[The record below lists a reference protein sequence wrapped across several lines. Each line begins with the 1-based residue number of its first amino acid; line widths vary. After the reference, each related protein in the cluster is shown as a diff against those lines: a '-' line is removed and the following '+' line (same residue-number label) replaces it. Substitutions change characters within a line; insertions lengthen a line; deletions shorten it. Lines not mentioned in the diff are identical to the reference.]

1 MDQKDEVK
9 SKVDIVE
16 VISSYVP
23 LKKSGRNF
31 SGLCPFHSEK
41 TPSFMVSSERQV
53 FKCFGCG
60 ESGDVFTFLEKM
72 EGWGFRETLEELAK
86 RVGVKLTT
94 FAPSAQSK
102 EKDKILAV
110 NSLSAKFYSHILN
123 KHPLGEKAR
132 KYLADRG
139 VKEETWREYD
149 LGYAPS
155 GWQNAYDFLVKRGFS
170 GADIAASGLVIAR
183 RGYSNRKEDGSFYD
197 RFRNRLVFPL
207 KDAKGTILGFSARVL
222 DDGLSDK
229 QIKREEP
236 KYVNSPETPVFNK
249 GSLLFGLDIAKGA
262 IRSKNEALLVE
273 GEFDVISSHQAGIE
287 NVVASKG
294 TALTEKQ
301 IALISRI
308 CENVALCFDRDLAGD
323 AAARRGIELLDL
335 AGVIVKIVRLGHF
348 KDPDEFVKH
357 DHEGFKKAIASAE
370 NIYDFFIESA
380 LSRFDRATAEGKK
393 KIGGEVLPMFSK
405 ISDDMVRAHYIEKL
419 ARVLDLDVSLIAQ
432 AVEKRVPNQYI
443 AADKLVTS
451 DKPVFGKS
459 GLTLEKYFLAL
470 LVYEDSLDWEVL
482 KLLDADDF
490 DDSNAHDFFAWL
502 HDIMSASK
510 KGNEKSS
517 SQKVSNRQK
526 SLKNLLNKLPGDLD
540 GFVDELFLVAVS
552 PALADREMWMA
563 ELNKVADRIK
573 HISLK
578 KKLGELSRD
587 IRLAESRADVKKAAI
602 LSRKFDELSKT
613 LKGGLVNG

>member
-1 MDQKDEVK
+1 MVPMDQKDEVK

-16 VISSYVP
+16 VISSYLP

-31 SGLCPFHSEK
+31 SGLCPFHTEK
-41 TPSFMVSSERQV
+41 TPSFMVSAERQV

-72 EGWGFRETLEELAK
+72 EGWEFREALEDLAK
-86 RVGVKLTT
+86 RVGVRLTT

-110 NSLSAKFYSHILN
+110 NSLTAKFYSHILN

-132 KYLADRG
+132 EYLVGRG

-155 GWQNAYDFLVKRGFS
+155 GWQNAFDFLVKRGFS
-170 GADIAASGLVIAR
+170 GADVAASGLVIAR
-183 RGYSNRKEDGSFYD
+183 RSRGAQDDGSFYD

-207 KDAKGTILGFSARVL
+207 KDAKGTILGFSARII
-222 DDGLSDK
+222 DEA
-229 QIKREEP
+229 QNNEP
-236 KYVNSPETPVFNK
+236 KYVNSPETLVFNK
-249 GSLLFGLDIAKGA
+249 GSLLFGLDVAKST

-301 IALISRI
+301 VVLVSRI

-323 AAARRGIELLDL
+323 AAARRGIELLDM
-335 AGVIVKIVRLGHF
+335 AGVIVKIVRLGQF
-348 KDPDEFVKH
+348 KDPDEFVKSNP
-357 DHEGFKKAIASAE
+357 EGFKKAINSAE
-370 NIYDFFIESA
+370 NIYDFYIESA
-380 LSRFDRATAEGKK
+380 LSRFDGATAEGKK

-419 ARVLDLDVSLIAQ
+419 SRVLDLDISLVAQ
-432 AVEKRVPNQYI
+432 AVEKRMPDQYV
-443 AADKLVTS
+443 AADKLVPGRE
-451 DKPVFGKS
+451 PVFGKS

-470 LVYEDSLDWEVL
+470 LVYGDNL
-482 KLLDADDF
+482 KQDDLALLAADDF
-490 DDSNAHDFFAWL
+490 TDGSAKDFFSWL
-502 HDIMSASK
+502 HDIISASK
-510 KGNEKSS
+510 KGSGKSS

-526 SLKNLLNKLPGDLD
+526 SLKNLLSKLPGDLD
-540 GFVDELFLVAVS
+540 GFVDDLFLVSIS
-552 PALADREMWMA
+552 PALADRELWMS
-563 ELNKVADRIK
+563 ELKKVADRIK

-587 IRLAESRADVKKAAI
+587 IKLAESHADNKKAAI

>member
-1 MDQKDEVK
+1 MGDQKDEVK

-41 TPSFMVSSERQV
+41 TPSFMVSAERQV

-60 ESGDVFTFLEKM
+60 EGGDVFTFLEKV
-72 EGWGFRETLEELAK
+72 EGWEFREVLEELAK
-86 RVGVKLTT
+86 RVGIKLTT

-110 NSLSAKFYSHILN
+110 NSLTAKFYSHILN

-132 KYLADRG
+132 RYLTGRG
-139 VKEETWREYD
+139 IKEEAWLEYD
-149 LGYAPS
+149 LGYAPG
-155 GWQNAYDFLVKRGFS
+155 GWQNAFDFLVKRGFS
-170 GADIAASGLVIAR
+170 GADVAASGLVIAR
-183 RGYSNRKEDGSFYD
+183 RGYSSRQDDGSFYD

-207 KDAKGTILGFSARVL
+207 KDTKGTILGFSARII
-222 DDGLSDK
+222 DEA
-229 QIKREEP
+229 QNNEP
-236 KYVNSPETPVFNK
+236 KYVNSPETLVFNK
-249 GSLLFGLDIAKGA
+249 GSLLFGLDVAKGA

-273 GEFDVISSHQAGIE
+273 GEFDVISSHQAGVD

-301 IALISRI
+301 VALVSRM

-323 AAARRGIELLDL
+323 AAARRGIELLDM
-335 AGVIVKIVRLGHF
+335 AGVIVKIVRLGQF

-357 DHEGFKKAIASAE
+357 NPDGFKKAISGAE
-370 NIYDFFIESA
+370 NIYDFYMESA
-380 LSRFDRATAEGKK
+380 LSRFDMATAEGKK
-393 KIGGEVLPMFSK
+393 KIGSEVLPVFSK

-419 ARVLDLDVSLIAQ
+419 SRVLDLDVSLVAR
-432 AVEKRVPNQYI
+432 AVEKRMPDQYI
-443 AADKLVTS
+443 AADKFAS
-451 DKPVFGKS
+451 SNKPVFGKS

-470 LVYEDSLDWEVL
+470 LVYGDNLEPDVLRLLAASDFADSS
-482 KLLDADDF
+482 AQ
-490 DDSNAHDFFAWL
+490 DFFAWL
-502 HDIMSASK
+502 HDIISASK
-510 KGNEKSS
+510 KGSVKGS

-526 SLKNLLNKLPGDLD
+526 SLKNLLGKLPGDLD
-540 GFVDELFLVAVS
+540 GFVDDLFLVAIS
-552 PALADREMWMA
+552 PALSDRELWMS
-563 ELNKVADRIK
+563 ELKKVADRIK

-587 IRLAESRADVKKAAI
+587 IKLAESHADVKKAAI

>member
-60 ESGDVFTFLEKM
+60 ESGDVFTFLEKT
-72 EGWGFRETLEELAK
+72 EGWEFREALEELAK

-110 NSLSAKFYSHILN
+110 NSLTAKFYSHILN

-132 KYLADRG
+132 KYLVGRG
-139 VKEETWREYD
+139 IKEEAWREYD

-155 GWQNAYDFLVKRGFS
+155 GWQNAFDFLVKRGFS
-170 GADIAASGLVIAR
+170 GADVAASGLVIAR
-183 RGYSNRKEDGSFYD
+183 RGYSSRQDDGSFYD

-207 KDAKGTILGFSARVL
+207 KDVKGTILGFSARII
-222 DDGLSDK
+222 DEA
-229 QIKREEP
+229 QNNEP
-236 KYVNSPETPVFNK
+236 KYVNSPETLVFNK

-273 GEFDVISSHQAGIE
+273 GEFDVISSHQAGID
-287 NVVASKG
+287 NVIASKG

-301 IALISRI
+301 VALISRI

-323 AAARRGIELLDL
+323 AAARRGIELLDM
-335 AGVIVKIVRLGHF
+335 AGVIVKIVRLGQF
-348 KDPDEFVKH
+348 KDPDEFIK
-357 DHEGFKKAIASAE
+357 DDPEGFKKAINSAE
-370 NIYDFFIESA
+370 NIYDFYMESA
-380 LSRFDRATAEGKK
+380 LSRFEGTTAEGKK
-393 KIGGEVLPMFSK
+393 KIGGEVLPVFSK

-419 ARVLDLDVSLIAQ
+419 SRVLDLDISLVAQ
-432 AVEKRVPNQYI
+432 AVEKRMPDQYI
-443 AADKLVTS
+443 AADKFVS
-451 DKPVFGKS
+451 SNKPVFGKS

-470 LVYEDSLDWEVL
+470 LVYGDNLEPDVL
-482 KLLDADDF
+482 RLLATDDF
-490 DDSNAHDFFAWL
+490 ADSSARDFFVWL
-502 HDIMSASK
+502 HDIISASK
-510 KGNEKSS
+510 KGSVKSS

-540 GFVDELFLVAVS
+540 GFVDDLFLVAIS
-552 PALADREMWMA
+552 PALSDRELWMS
-563 ELNKVADRIK
+563 ELKKVADRIK

-587 IRLAESRADVKKAAI
+587 IKLAESHADTKKAAI